1 MKVKVKVKVKTD
13 MKQSIDSGL
22 SDDCFLSSSDASPQA
37 ERSSKEGH
45 VWEEGRIC
53 LAKWSED
60 SVWYRARVM
69 CRAAGSVVKVLFID
83 YGNEEEVDE
92 KDIVKT
98 LGDVPQN
105 DYVDETAAE
114 LLTSQIKSSKSPDME
129 SKKQDPSNFRS
140 VWMEGDLCV
149 AKWKD
154 GVWYRARIERVLGE
168 DCYRV
173 FFLDYHNDATVIGTE
188 ILKDRAE
195 VPLTFNLRIF
205 WLLPQ
210 K

>member
-1 MKVKVKVKVKTD
+1 MEETSLELKHSPVIKVGEKYNYYKDNVWYQVQIHKILYDDIVIGKNLNKIGKKKFFKVDPQDLRRED
-13 MKQSIDSGL
+13 MVDSGI
-22 SDDCFLSSSDASPQA
+22 SDCFCSSSDASLQA
-37 ERSSKEGH
+37 EKSSKEGLI
-45 VWEEGRIC
+45 WEKG
-53 LAKWSED
+53 
-60 SVWYRARVM
+60 
-69 CRAAGSVVKVLFID
+69 
-83 YGNEEEVDE
+83 
-92 KDIVKT
+92 
-98 LGDVPQN
+98 
-105 DYVDETAAE
+105 
-114 LLTSQIKSSKSPDME
+114 QIKSSEKSPDCE
-129 SKKQDPSNFRS
+129 SKKLDQSNCSS

-149 AKWKD
+149 AKWVD

>member
-1 MKVKVKVKVKTD
+1 M
-13 MKQSIDSGL
+13 
-22 SDDCFLSSSDASPQA
+22 
-37 ERSSKEGH
+37 
-45 VWEEGRIC
+45 
-53 LAKWSED
+53 AKWSED

-105 DYVDETAAE
+105 DYVDETADE

-195 VPLTFNLRIF
+195 VPRGEYVDEKAAEKLTLQIKNSEKPDLESKKLDPSNYSSV
-205 WLLPQ
+205 WMEGDLCVA
-210 K
+210 KWKDGVW

>member
-1 MKVKVKVKVKTD
+1 MEETSLELKHSPVIKVGEKYNYYKDNVWYQVQIHKILYDDIVIGKNLNKIGKKKFFKVDPQDLRRED
-13 MKQSIDSGL
+13 MVDSGI
-22 SDDCFLSSSDASPQA
+22 SDCFCSSSDASLQA
-37 ERSSKEGH
+37 EKSSKEGLI
-45 VWEEGRIC
+45 WEKG
-53 LAKWSED
+53 
-60 SVWYRARVM
+60 
-69 CRAAGSVVKVLFID
+69 
-83 YGNEEEVDE
+83 
-92 KDIVKT
+92 
-98 LGDVPQN
+98 
-105 DYVDETAAE
+105 
-114 LLTSQIKSSKSPDME
+114 QIKSSEKSPDCE
-129 SKKQDPSNFRS
+129 SKKLDQSNIRS

-149 AKWKD
+149 AKWVD

-188 ILKDRAE
+188 IFKDRAE